1 VSEIETHLPGITLD
15 GDDEDLNV
23 EGDAD
28 ALRAFAAAVE
38 RASSITVG
46 DPAHPDR
53 IEVRRGTGKLV
64 IGYDGST
71 LTLAGDTSHLTKLA
85 DELRLVASEPQEP
98 SAVQRHVHVDP
109 LPGHPWLAAEGTSLI
124 VSLW

>member
-1 VSEIETHLPGITLD
+1 VSEPETHLRGITLD

-23 EGDAD
+23 EGDAG
-28 ALRAFAAAVE
+28 ALRELAAAVE

-46 DPAHPDR
+46 DPAHPDH
-53 IEVRRGTGKLV
+53 IEVRRGTGKLA

-71 LTLAGDTSHLTKLA
+71 LTLAGDTPNLTKLA
-85 DELRLVASEPQEP
+85 DELRLVAGGSQEP
-98 SAVQRHVHVDP
+98 SGVQHHVHIDP

-124 VSLW
+124 VWLW